1 MWHTAG
7 VRRSNP
13 GDKARPLAGIRDRPV
28 RSTLVWSL
36 LWLRSTR
43 GDRCHLEVGPSK
55 TARGE
60 RLCALVKGDSEPCY
74 GSTGKMDSESP
85 KCLLQDVGRDVGP
98 GGVRTAGSA
107 GGLALVRRLQARVA
121 LSSEWTARREKR
133 RRHLPASLACS
144 VFRICLVVLICL
156 K

>member
-1 MWHTAG
+1 
-7 VRRSNP
+7 
-13 GDKARPLAGIRDRPV
+13 
-28 RSTLVWSL
+28 
-36 LWLRSTR
+36 LRWA
-43 GDRCHLEVGPSK
+43 PSK
-55 TARGE
+55 TARSE
-60 RLCALVKGDSEPCY
+60 RLYALVKGDSEPCY

-85 KCLLQDVGRDVGP
+85 LYLLQDVGRDVAP
-98 GGVRTAGSA
+98 GGMRTAGSA

-133 RRHLPASLACS
+133 RRHLPASLACY

>member
-1 MWHTAG
+1 M
-7 VRRSNP
+7 RRSAVARASEAA
-13 GDKARPLAGIRDRPV
+13 GSTRPLAGIRDRPV

-36 LWLRSTR
+36 PWLRSTR

-85 KCLLQDVGRDVGP
+85 KYLLQDVGRDVGP

-133 RRHLPASLACS
+133 RRHLAASLACS

-156 K
+156 E